1 MVNSFFSE
9 SVTDYSG
16 KPLPGKNLPLGRF
29 HGEAISKLN
38 PAWRPSLL
46 PSPWD
51 FPHLPPARVYTCFV
65 GYSRGAHGQ
74 PPAAWGP
81 CPKAPSL
88 LALFTLAPATHPPP
102 HQKFPSGPATLA
114 RQRHRVRA
122 LPSVLLPPHPA
133 AFLGFPV
140 RCLTA
145 FPVLT
150 EVCDMQS
157 QTNPTTDQ
165 HLHTVNPRCQ
175 H

>member
-65 GYSRGAHGQ
+65 AYSRGARGQ

-88 LALFTLAPATHPPP
+88 LALFTLA
-102 HQKFPSGPATLA
+102 
-114 RQRHRVRA
+114 
-122 LPSVLLPPHPA
+122 LPPILHRIRSSHLGRPLWLDSA
-133 AFLGFPV
+133 TGSGLCPLSCFL
-140 RCLTA
+140 LT
-145 FPVLT
+145 
-150 EVCDMQS
+150 Q
-157 QTNPTTDQ
+157 
-165 HLHTVNPRCQ
+165 LHF
-175 H
+175 

>member
-1 MVNSFFSE
+1 MVNSFFRE

-65 GYSRGAHGQ
+65 AYSRGAHGQ

-81 CPKAPSL
+81 CPKEP
-88 LALFTLAPATHPPP
+88 
-102 HQKFPSGPATLA
+102 
-114 RQRHRVRA
+114 
-122 LPSVLLPPHPA
+122 LPPGSVHSSPCHPSSTA
-133 AFLGFPV
+133 PEVPIWAGHSGSTAPQGPGFALCPASSSPSCIFRV
-140 RCLTA
+140 PGPLSHGVSGAHRSLWHA
-145 FPVLT
+145 V
-150 EVCDMQS
+150 
-157 QTNPTTDQ
+157 TD
-165 HLHTVNPRCQ
+165 
-175 H
+175 